1 MGMPEHQAC
10 LLLGSNIDPE
20 QNLPRAIEL
29 LREKVTVIRSSSVW
43 QSPPIGAAGPD
54 FLNLALLISTPMQAG
69 QLKERVL
76 RPLEA
81 RLGRVRTA
89 DKFAPRTID
98 LDIILFDETVL
109 DPDLF
114 RYAHRAVPVGEIL
127 PELLSERGEHIGI
140 VASELLKSTPMRL
153 KTDVFN

>member
-1 MGMPEHQAC
+1 MMVLGHQVC
-10 LLLGSNIDPE
+10 LLLGSNIEPE

-29 LREKVTVIRSSSVW
+29 LRETVTVVRSSSVW
-43 QSPPIGAAGPD
+43 QSPPIGADGPD
-54 FLNLALLISTPMQAG
+54 FLNLALLVSTSMQAD
-69 QLKERVL
+69 QLKEQVL

-89 DKFAPRTID
+89 DKYAPRTID
-98 LDIILFDETVL
+98 LDIILFDEKVM

-127 PELLSERGEHIGI
+127 PELRSDRGEPIGM
-140 VASELLKSTPMRL
+140 VASVLLKSTPMRL
-153 KTDVFN
+153 KTDVFI